1 MKKFF
6 ASMAVMAAVAAG
18 AVVGQFSNAA
28 EVESGLAAGQRVP
41 AFYVHD
47 VTGPQ
52 KGEDLCYRCRFGSQ
66 PVISIFTKDMDD
78 NVAKLTKAVD
88 GVIAQNRDA
97 KMAGFLV
104 LTSDSPSSAE
114 AKLAEVATKHSIKQ
128 VPLTTFEG
136 SAGPKSYKLNPA
148 AEVTVMMWVEG
159 KVKVNK
165 GFAAKDLTDETI
177 AAITKDASKILE

>member
-1 MKKFF
+1 MKKLF
-6 ASMAVMAAVAAG
+6 ASLAVLAAVATG
-18 AVVGQFSNAA
+18 VVVSTAA
-28 EVESGLAAGQRVP
+28 EIESGLSAGQRVP

-52 KGEDLCYRCRFGSQ
+52 KGEDLCYRCRFGNQ
-66 PVISIFTKDMDD
+66 PVVSIFTKDVDE
-78 NVAKLTKAVD
+78 NVAKLTKALD
-88 GVIAQNRDA
+88 GVVSANRDA

-128 VPLTTFEG
+128 IPLTTFEG
-136 SAGPKSYKLNPA
+136 AAGPKSYKLNPQA
-148 AEVTVMMWVEG
+148 DVTVMMWVEG

-165 GFAAKDLTDETI
+165 GFAAKDLTEETI
-177 AAITKDASKILE
+177 AAISKDASKILE